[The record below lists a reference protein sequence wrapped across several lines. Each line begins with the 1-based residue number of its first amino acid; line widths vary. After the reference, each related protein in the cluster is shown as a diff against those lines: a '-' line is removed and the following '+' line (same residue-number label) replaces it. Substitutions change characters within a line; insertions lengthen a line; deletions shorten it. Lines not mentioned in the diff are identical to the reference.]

1 MILFAFCLQESAEGA
16 HIMLSAMWIA
26 EFTVNNLTVFIFWF
40 TVKSADSGIQ
50 NSADGSRERLTNT
63 PSNNSIADAGKIPT

>member
-1 MILFAFCLQESAEGA
+1 
-16 HIMLSAMWIA
+16 MLPAMWIA
-26 EFTVNNLTVFIFWF
+26 EFTVNNLKVFIFLF

>member
-26 EFTVNNLTVFIFWF
+26 EFTVNNSKVFIFF
-40 TVKSADSGIQ
+40 VYSKKCRQ
-50 NSADGSRERLTNT
+50 RHPEQR
-63 PSNNSIADAGKIPT
+63 